1 MLIKI
6 LGIALFLFSLN
17 VYVRDDLTDIE
28 NEKVKK
34 VTSLTNNFLKAERS
48 EALSGGA
55 GTVDKIGKNAFS
67 HHFKNLSFE
76 QRQDFLIGNAFF
88 RKIWVAS
95 PSSTTSSDGLGL
107 CIMLEHAN
115 PVILKMEE
123 VTYLKKK
130 NHYLQY

>member
-6 LGIALFLFSLN
+6 LGIALFFLFSLN
-17 VYVRDDLTDIE
+17 VYPRDDLTDIE

-34 VTSLTNNFLKAERS
+34 VTSLTNNFSKAERS
-48 EALSGGA
+48 EI
-55 GTVDKIGKNAFS
+55 VDKIGKNAFS

-95 PSSTTSSDGLGL
+95 PSSTTQT
-107 CIMLEHAN
+107 EYA
-115 PVILKMEE
+115 K
-123 VTYLKKK
+123 
-130 NHYLQY
+130 